1 MLSVDREDPNETS
14 YSLLNGEPV
23 GSNRTSN
30 RSSSGTTRS
39 FTEDNMRIF
48 SQRLIL
54 YKYRMLK

>member
-48 SQRLIL
+48 SQR
-54 YKYRMLK
+54 